1 MRQKGRKKSRW
12 VRKNRQQSSFHPSKQ
27 ARSCGMTYMEWEVKS
42 SEGGTT
48 TALCTIITVGR
59 RMSLD
64 YTTVIHKEN
73 KEADITDTPT
83 I

>member
-1 MRQKGRKKSRW
+1 
-12 VRKNRQQSSFHPSKQ
+12 
-27 ARSCGMTYMEWEVKS
+27 MEWEVKS
-42 SEGGTT
+42 SEGRTT
-48 TALCTIITVGR
+48 TALCTIITVRR